1 MYRWEITKDHISK
14 PYPPYGGESTI
25 GRWGPSSADS
35 SLKANPVHFSLY
47 DDDNIC
53 YAEGMLYT
61 TDDAYEVH
69 DPEEVDFS
77 PLNNFG
83 APMWGCTSIKHNGRW
98 V

>member
-1 MYRWEITKDHISK
+1 MYRWIITKDHISK
-14 PYPPYGGESTI
+14 KLDGDESTV
-25 GRWGPSSADS
+25 GKQGPKGTDY
-35 SLKANPVHFSLY
+35 SLTATPVPFSLY

-69 DPEEVDFS
+69 DPAEVDFS
-77 PLNNFG
+77 PLDNFG
-83 APMWGCTSIKHNGRW
+83 APMWGCTGIKHNGKW